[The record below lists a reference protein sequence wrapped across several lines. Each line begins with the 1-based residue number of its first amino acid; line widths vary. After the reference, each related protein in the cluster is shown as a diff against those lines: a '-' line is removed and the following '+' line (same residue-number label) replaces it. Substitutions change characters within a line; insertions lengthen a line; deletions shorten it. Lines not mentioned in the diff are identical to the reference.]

1 MAHDRAEGA
10 RVVIAALS
18 ALRAELL
25 ARCTTDEQRALVAR
39 SLEAALDHVRAA
51 LLAAGV
57 RP

>member
-1 MAHDRAEGA
+1 M
-10 RVVIAALS
+10 VIAALRS
-18 ALRAELL
+18 LRVELL

-39 SLEAALDHVRAA
+39 SLDAALDHVRAA

>member
-1 MAHDRAEGA
+1 M
-10 RVVIAALS
+10 VITALA

-39 SLEAALDHVRAA
+39 SLDAALDHVRAA

>member
-1 MAHDRAEGA
+1 M
-10 RVVIAALS
+10 VITALA

-39 SLEAALDHVRAA
+39 SLDAALEHVRAA

-57 RP
+57 RS

>member
-1 MAHDRAEGA
+1 M
-10 RVVIAALS
+10 VTAALRS
-18 ALRAELL
+18 LRVELL

-39 SLEAALDHVRAA
+39 SLDAALEHVRAA